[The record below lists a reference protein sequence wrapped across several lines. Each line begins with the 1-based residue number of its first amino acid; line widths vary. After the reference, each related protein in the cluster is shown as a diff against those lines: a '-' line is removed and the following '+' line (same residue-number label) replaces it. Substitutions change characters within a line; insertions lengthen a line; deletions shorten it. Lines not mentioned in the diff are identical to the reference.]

1 MHVANNVLH
10 CARLENKPNFSVEIG
25 NGLFPF
31 DIHLAHIV
39 FFHCIARRYGEI
51 DIVLNNGEDT
61 LLFGDDVTCLIC
73 QIVDFKHKQIPI
85 SKQISRFC
93 MQDLVS
99 VKMLR

>member
-10 CARLENKPNFSVEIG
+10 CARLENKPTFSVEIG

-73 QIVDFKHKQIPI
+73 QIVDFKHKQILHF
-85 SKQISRFC
+85 KADLAFLYARFG
-93 MQDLVS
+93 VR
-99 VKMLR
+99 KNA

>member
-73 QIVDFKHKQIPI
+73 QIVDFKHKQIPHF
-85 SKQISRFC
+85 KADFAFLYARFG
-93 MQDLVS
+93 VR
-99 VKMLR
+99 KNA

>member
-1 MHVANNVLH
+1 MA
-10 CARLENKPNFSVEIG
+10 C
-25 NGLFPF
+25 FPF

-73 QIVDFKHKQIPI
+73 QIVDFKHKQIPHF
-85 SKQISRFC
+85 KADFAFLYARFG
-93 MQDLVS
+93 VR
-99 VKMLR
+99 KMLR